1 MYGCMYEYVW
11 LPTREAEEK
20 KMKFQDE
27 LRKQIQSNKSK
38 LLEQQREKQMTLE
51 KNKVLNCYYH
61 FEYWRTTIS
70 THGYHQ
76 VELANYEME
85 KQQEEHKKELNFRN
99 ERSMRLGQIQERYVT
114 TRCILGTISHNHIYL
129 HII

>member
-1 MYGCMYEYVW
+1 MNEYV
-11 LPTREAEEK
+11 LRPTREAEEK
-20 KMKFQDE
+20 KLRFQEE

-51 KNKVLNCYYH
+51 KNKVLNCYHPFGYCNSLL
-61 FEYWRTTIS
+61 FALCLLDDCMAA
-70 THGYHQ
+70 HGYHQ

-99 ERSMRLGQIQERYVT
+99 ERSMRLGQIQERCVT
-114 TRCILGTISHNHIYL
+114 
-129 HII
+129 